1 MFAKQNLWQ
10 LPRNIQGLASAP
22 QIHKTPTMP
31 AQVTSHVTFQ
41 VNDMAGMCEW
51 LLEKKEEVA
60 GWPGLDSMVF
70 SKTDENKIMSVVIYE
85 DAAAMAAN
93 SDRFKKVIGE
103 AAGLQ
108 LFTTFTRIVGEVIV
122 SE

>member
-1 MFAKQNLWQ
+1 
-10 LPRNIQGLASAP
+10 
-22 QIHKTPTMP
+22 MP
-31 AQVTSHVTFQ
+31 AQVTSHVTFE
-41 VNDMAGMCEW
+41 VDDMASMCEW

>member
-1 MFAKQNLWQ
+1 MVA
-10 LPRNIQGLASAP
+10 
-22 QIHKTPTMP
+22 
-31 AQVTSHVTFQ
+31 VTSHVTFE

-70 SKTDENKIMSVVIYE
+70 SKTGENEIMSVVIYE

-93 SDRFKKVIGE
+93 GDKFKSIMSTG
-103 AAGLQ
+103 AGKY
-108 LFTTFTRIVGEVIV
+108 FTTFTRSVGEVV
-122 SE
+122 VTK

>member
-1 MFAKQNLWQ
+1 M
-10 LPRNIQGLASAP
+10 AS
-22 QIHKTPTMP
+22 
-31 AQVTSHVTFQ
+31 
-41 VNDMAGMCEW
+41 MCEW

-70 SKTDENKIMSVVIYE
+70 SKTGENEIMSVVIYE

>member
-1 MFAKQNLWQ
+1 M
-10 LPRNIQGLASAP
+10 AS
-22 QIHKTPTMP
+22 
-31 AQVTSHVTFQ
+31 
-41 VNDMAGMCEW
+41 MCEW
-51 LLEKKEEVA
+51 LVEKKEEVA

-70 SKTDENKIMSVVIYE
+70 SKTGENEIMSVVIYE

-93 SDRFKKVIGE
+93 GDRFKKVIGE

-108 LFTTFTRIVGEVIV
+108 LFTKFTRIVGEVVV